1 MRIPDCPQLSFRQFE
16 PSDAEFLMRLM
27 NDAAFIEHIGDRGL
41 RQVEDARNYIRSAIR
56 PAYRRENYG
65 FWVISDRASG
75 AALGMAGLAKRD
87 NLDLPDLGY
96 ALLPEARG
104 QGHAM
109 AASRAVLAYGFG
121 SLDLPRVL
129 AITSPGNEAS
139 NSLLARLGFEIA
151 VQDYRLPNAPGR
163 PQLLHCLERERW
175 ERAA

>member
-1 MRIPDCPQLSFRQFE
+1 MKIPDCPQLSFRQFE
-16 PSDAEFLMRLM
+16 LSDAEFLMRLM
-27 NDAAFIEHIGDRGL
+27 NDAAFIAHIGDRGL

-56 PAYRRENYG
+56 PAYRRGNYG
-65 FWVISDRASG
+65 FWVISDKANG

-109 AASRAVLAYGFG
+109 AASRAVLAYGFAA
-121 SLDLPRVL
+121 LALPRVL

-139 NSLLARLGFEIA
+139 NSLLARLGFEVA

>member
-1 MRIPDCPQLSFRQFE
+1 MMLPDCPQLSFRKFE
-16 PSDAEFLMRLM
+16 LSDADFLMRLM
-27 NDAAFIEHIGDRGL
+27 NDDAFIEHIGDRGVK
-41 RQVEDARNYIRSAIR
+41 RIEDARNYIRSAIR
-56 PAYRRENYG
+56 PAYRRDNYG
-65 FWVISDRASG
+65 FWVISDKPG
-75 AALGMAGLAKRD
+75 GEALGMAGLAKRD

-121 SLDLPRVL
+121 ALALPRIL
-129 AITSPGNEAS
+129 AITSPGNGAS
-139 NSLLARLGFEIA
+139 NGLLARLGFDVA

-175 ERAA
+175 EREA